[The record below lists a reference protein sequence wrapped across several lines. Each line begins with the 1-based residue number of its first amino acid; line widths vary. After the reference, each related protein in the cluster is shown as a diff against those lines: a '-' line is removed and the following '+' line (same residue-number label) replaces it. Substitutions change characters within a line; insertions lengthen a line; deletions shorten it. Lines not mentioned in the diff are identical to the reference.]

1 MKVYEVLAAPPFL
14 FSGNSE
20 FECYM
25 KILFLFTMLLAVE
38 QLFGQAT
45 REVEYVIT
53 YDFTSVEDTT
63 SGRHGPAREFLLL
76 HAGSESRFH
85 SSNHHFNDSM
95 KLAYAAAHPQF
106 VNPKTQEEA
115 QKAADHF
122 MSKMSTWKKPNPVRF
137 VIRKDF
143 VTHTFQNVLS
153 YPFFPPRHMEETLI
167 LDWTMQTEQD
177 TILGIPCSLAT
188 TEYGGRT
195 YTAWY
200 APSIPIPD
208 GPYVFSGLPGLILKV
223 EDSRGW
229 YTFTLREMS
238 LRPQKRLWKEQF
250 MLERSQLIP
259 RRVYVEKCRKAKEN
273 PSMPGVLN
281 VPPEKL
287 LEMKERNRNRYYMLL
302 ESY

>member
-1 MKVYEVLAAPPFL
+1 
-14 FSGNSE
+14 
-20 FECYM
+20 
-25 KILFLFTMLLAVE
+25 MLLAVE

-106 VNPKTQEEA
+106 VNPKTQEER
-115 QKAADHF
+115 QKAVDHF
-122 MSKMSTWKKPNPVRF
+122 TSRMRQWKKPNPVDY

-143 VTHTFQNVLS
+143 GGNTFQNILPYV
-153 YPFFPPRHMEETLI
+153 FPLQHIEESMT
-167 LDWTMQTEQD
+167 LDWKLQERKD
-177 TILGIPCSLAT
+177 TVRGISCSLAT
-188 TEYGGRT
+188 ARYGGRI

-200 APSIPIPD
+200 APSLPIPD
-208 GPYVFSGLPGLILKV
+208 GPYVFSGLPGLIIKV
-223 EDSRGW
+223 EDRKGW
-229 YTFTLREMS
+229 YTFTLKKMS
-238 LRPQKRLWKEQF
+238 LQPQKRMWNEPYIP
-250 MLERSQLIP
+250 ERSQLIT
-259 RRVYVEKCRKAKEN
+259 RKRYVDQCRKQKKN
-273 PSMPGVLN
+273 PSIPMTN

-287 LEMKERNRNRYYMLL
+287 LELKERNKKRYFMLL